1 MFEHHFPIVNY
12 DLRVV
17 IRNARFASSVIYIYL
32 VAITEPYN
40 LARKIS

>member
-17 IRNARFASSVIYIYL
+17 IRNAFASSVIYIYL
-32 VAITEPYN
+32 VAIAEPDN

>member
-17 IRNARFASSVIYIYL
+17 IRNARFAKCYL
-32 VAITEPYN
+32 HLSRRDSRTW
-40 LARKIS
+40 